1 MRSGNGDES
10 ASLKQSAAPH
20 VLLPLLHTCVNSGV
34 LSAMILIAS
43 LLAPTVPSAPMPQNM
58 HCRVPAGMV
67 LMLGPSGRWEWVT
80 SSMMPT

>member
-1 MRSGNGDES
+1 M
-10 ASLKQSAAPH
+10 PPF
-20 VLLPLLHTCVNSGV
+20 PLLHTCVNSCV

-58 HCRVPAGMV
+58 HCLVPAGMV
-67 LMLGPSGRWEWVT
+67 LMLGPSGRWECVT